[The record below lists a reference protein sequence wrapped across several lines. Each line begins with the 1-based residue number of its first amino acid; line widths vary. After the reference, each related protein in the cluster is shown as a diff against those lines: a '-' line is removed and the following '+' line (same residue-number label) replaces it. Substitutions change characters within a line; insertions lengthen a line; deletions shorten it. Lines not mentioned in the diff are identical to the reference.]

1 MRMIELKNVSRIF
14 ACGNQTTVAL
24 DGITLKIPSGKM
36 VAVTGPS
43 GSGKTTLL
51 NILGC
56 IDEPSSGH
64 YYLNRQDVTMF
75 SQRQRAR
82 LRNETFGFVVQDFAL
97 INDYTIFQNIS
108 LPLRYNRA
116 IPVSQKKKDVLA
128 IAERLGIGDKLSTY
142 PPKLSGGQKQR
153 VAIARALINNAAI
166 ILADEPTG
174 ALDQKNGHEIVS
186 LFREI
191 NLNGKTVI
199 IVTHDIG
206 IANQCDEIIELIDGK
221 IKKSTEQLN
230 F

>member
-1 MRMIELKNVSRIF
+1 MIELKNVSRIF

>member
-1 MRMIELKNVSRIF
+1 MIELKNVSRIF

-206 IANQCDEIIELIDGK
+206 IANQCDVIIELIDGK